1 MCNEKMPQLK
11 LGNNIIVEKPIIQGG
26 MGVGISLSGLASAVA
41 EEGGIGVISSVALG
55 LLHKDSGM
63 KYKDANLYFLR
74 DEIRKAKAKTNGV
87 IGVNIMV
94 ALTDYDELVRVSI
107 EEEADVIIM
116 GAGLPLKFSKDINPK
131 NITKTAFIPIV
142 SSRRALELI
151 FKYWEKAYNR
161 IPDGVIVEGP
171 KAGGHLGYKN
181 NQIDDP
187 EFELEKIIPEVVEA
201 AEIYEKKYGVS
212 VPVIAAGGI
221 YDGADIDKYLAMGAS
236 GVQMG
241 TRFVATHECDA
252 SLEFKRQY
260 INSKKEDITLIKSP
274 VGLPGRA
281 INNTFLEDVTNGMK
295 KPIKCSWK
303 CLKTCNFRTAPYCI
317 ADALFCAQKG
327 DFDNG
332 YAFAG
337 SNAYRLS
344 EIISVSQL
352 FSELQN
358 EYAEVKRLSLSA

>member
-1 MCNEKMPQLK
+1 MYKEKLPQLK
-11 LGNNIIVEKPIIQGG
+11 IGNITAEKAIIQGG

-55 LLHKDSGM
+55 LLHEDSGM
-63 KYKDANLYFLR
+63 KYREANLHFLR
-74 DEIRKAKAKTNGV
+74 EEIRKAKAKSDGI

-94 ALTDYDELVRVSI
+94 ALTDYNELLKVSI

-116 GAGLPLKFSKDINPK
+116 GAGLPLKFPQDINPK
-131 NITKTAFIPIV
+131 NIRRTAFLPIV
-142 SSRRALELI
+142 SSKRAFDII

-171 KAGGHLGYKN
+171 LAGGHLGYKN
-181 NQIDDP
+181 HQIEDSA
-187 EFELEKIIPEVVEA
+187 FELEKIIPEVVGSA
-201 AEIYEKKYGVS
+201 KIYEEKYGIE
-212 VPVIAAGGI
+212 VPVIAAGGV
-221 YDGADIDKYLAMGAS
+221 YDGADIDKFLCMGAS

-252 SLEFKRQY
+252 SLEFKQQY
-260 INSKKEDITLIKSP
+260 INSKKKDITIIKSP

-281 INNTFLEDVTNGMK
+281 INNGFLEDVSGGRK

-303 CLKTCNFRTAPYCI
+303 CLKTCDYRTAPYCI
-317 ADALFCAQKG
+317 ADALNNAQRG
-327 DFDNG
+327 DFKNG

-337 SNAYRLS
+337 ANAYRLE
-344 EIISVSQL
+344 EIISVKEL
-352 FSELQN
+352 FTILEN
-358 EYAEVKRLSLSA
+358 EYALVKALSLSA